1 MSYQK
6 KKGKLMS
13 KKTITISLEVED
25 SVSSEQIKTDIE
37 NYIETEAPY
46 DATVTM
52 VAEDK

>member
-1 MSYQK
+1 MP
-6 KKGKLMS
+6 

-25 SVSSEQIKTDIE
+25 DVSGEQIRADIE

-52 VAEDK
+52 VTEDK